1 MGSKRWIKGVKNM
14 DNNRKNTTNINW
26 YPGHMAKTKRLV
38 KENLNLIDLVYE
50 VLDARMPYSS
60 KIVDLDE
67 VIGTKPRILIF
78 NKMDLCDV
86 KETKKWMEYYQEK
99 GYFVLGL
106 DLKQDTNLKP
116 LFQLTEQVMQSK
128 QQGLLDK
135 GMKTRRIR
143 TLVVGIPNVGK
154 STLINRLVGKKATT
168 VGNKPG
174 VTEQLSWIRIS
185 DTLELLDSP
194 GILWPKF
201 TETTTALNLASLS
214 AIKEEVL
221 PLDEVVFYILKTLE
235 QYYPAILK
243 ERYGIE
249 ILDEDII
256 VSIEAI
262 GRRRGCLLRGG
273 EIDYEKVYAIILND
287 LREGYVK
294 GITFDR
300 FVPGDENE

>member
-1 MGSKRWIKGVKNM
+1 MNENK
-14 DNNRKNTTNINW
+14 TNINW

-174 VTEQLSWIRIS
+174 VTKQLSWIRIS

>member
-174 VTEQLSWIRIS
+174 VTKQLSWIRIS